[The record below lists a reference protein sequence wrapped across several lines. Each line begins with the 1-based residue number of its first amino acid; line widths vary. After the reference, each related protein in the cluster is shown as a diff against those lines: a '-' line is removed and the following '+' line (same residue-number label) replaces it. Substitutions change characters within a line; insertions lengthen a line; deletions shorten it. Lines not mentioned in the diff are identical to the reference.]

1 MNLYFR
7 LFTFLKGARGQLA
20 LKISIGLFMM
30 STYVGQ
36 AFATAATMRRVFGG
50 GSVDEIFPLLLVIA
64 VLIVIRT
71 FLFRIDEIYGKK
83 IACHI
88 KNRLRERLLMR
99 LMDLGPGYQENY
111 RSGNL
116 QSVLIDGVES
126 LEPFLTGYIP
136 QLLVSLIGSGAVVI
150 YIWTLDPIVGWITAG
165 GLLIAVGAPQIG
177 SNFFKRIILEYW
189 QSYAKLNAQYID
201 GLQGMTTLKVF
212 QASKIKGQELE
223 AEAKDVYRRS
233 MKSLGASLLDSAIVK
248 WGAAAGAAFATAVGA
263 LRVTTGNLPPQHLFV
278 ILFLTVEC
286 FRPLNDL
293 NRLWHQSFL
302 GFAAARGI
310 FNLLD
315 EPLIVEERNDSTSIA
330 IEASLPELTFKE
342 VSFAYSGGKRPAV
355 KNVSFH
361 IKSGE
366 KVAFVGKSGSGKST
380 IVQLI
385 MRFFDPQS
393 GSILLNGEDIREYSF
408 EDLRDKI
415 AVVFQDTYLFYGT
428 VSENLRVANPKATQE
443 ELERAAQLAG
453 AHEFIAE
460 LPQGYDTVIGER
472 GIRLS
477 GGQKQ
482 RLSIARAFLK
492 DAPLLILDEA
502 TSNVDALS
510 EEKIQHALEHLM
522 KNKTTILIAHR
533 LSTIQS
539 ADRIFVMDDQ
549 ELKEEGNHQELLF
562 KKGFYAQLIKAQHE

>member
-7 LFTFLKGARGQLA
+7 LFTFLKGARVQLA
-20 LKISIGLFMM
+20 LKISLGLLIMG
-30 STYVGQ
+30 TYVGQ
-36 AFATAATMRRVFGG
+36 AFATAATMKTLFAG
-50 GSVDEIFPLLLVIA
+50 GSFHEISPLIIIIA
-64 VLIVIRT
+64 VLIVIRAV
-71 FLFRIDEIYGKK
+71 IVKVDEIYGKK
-83 IACHI
+83 IAYFI
-88 KNRLRERLLMR
+88 KNELRERLLMR

-126 LEPFLTGYIP
+126 LEPFLTGYVP
-136 QLLVSLIGSGAVVI
+136 QLLVSLLGSGVVVI
-150 YIWTLDPIVGWITAG
+150 YIWTLDPVVGWITAA
-165 GLLIAVGAPQIG
+165 GLLIAVGSPQLG

-201 GLQGMTTLKVF
+201 AMQGMTTLKVF
-212 QASKIKGQELE
+212 QASKHKGQELE
-223 AEAKDVYRRS
+223 EEAKGVYNRS
-233 MKSLGASLLDSAIVK
+233 MKSLGVSLLDSAIVK
-248 WGAAAGAAFATAVGA
+248 WGTAAGAAFATGVGA
-263 LRVTTGNLPPQHLFV
+263 LRVTTGELPVQSLFV
-278 ILFLTVEC
+278 ILFLVVEC

-315 EPLIVEERNDSTSIA
+315 EPLIVEEKSQSLQQAVERP
-330 IEASLPELTFKE
+330 LPELTFKE
-342 VSFAYSGGKRPAV
+342 VTFAYSGGKRPAV
-355 KNVSFH
+355 KNISLH
-361 IKSGE
+361 IKAGE

-380 IVQLI
+380 LVQLI

-393 GSILLNGEDIREYSF
+393 GSILMNGLDIRENSL
-408 EDLRDKI
+408 EDLRNQI

-428 VSENLRVANPKATQE
+428 VSENLRVANPNATLE
-443 ELERAAQLAG
+443 ELEKAAKLAG
-453 AHEFIAE
+453 AHEFIME

-472 GIRLS
+472 GMRLS

-533 LSTIQS
+533 LSTIQN

-549 ELKEEGNHQELLF
+549 ELKEEGNHRELLF
-562 KKGFYAQLIKAQHE
+562 EKGFYAQLIEAQHE

>member
-1 MNLYFR
+1 
-7 LFTFLKGARGQLA
+7 
-20 LKISIGLFMM
+20 
-30 STYVGQ
+30 V
-36 AFATAATMRRVFGG
+36 
-50 GSVDEIFPLLLVIA
+50 LLL
-64 VLIVIRT
+64 
-71 FLFRIDEIYGKK
+71 
-83 IACHI
+83 
-88 KNRLRERLLMR
+88 
-99 LMDLGPGYQENY
+99 
-111 RSGNL
+111 
-116 QSVLIDGVES
+116 
-126 LEPFLTGYIP
+126 
-136 QLLVSLIGSGAVVI
+136 
-150 YIWTLDPIVGWITAG
+150 YIWTLDPIVGWITAA
-165 GLLIAVGAPQIG
+165 GLLIAVGSPQIG

-189 QSYAKLNAQYID
+189 KSYAKLNAQYID
-201 GLQGMTTLKVF
+201 GIQGMSTLKIF

-223 AEAKDVYRRS
+223 VEAKDVYKRS
-233 MKSLGASLLDSAIVK
+233 MKSLGVSLLDSAIVK
-248 WGAAAGAAFATAVGA
+248 WGAAAGAAFATGVGG

-315 EPLIVEERNDSTSIA
+315 EPLIVEEKSDSTSKA
-330 IEASLPELTFKE
+330 FNPYLPNLTFKK
-342 VSFAYSGGKRPAV
+342 VTFAYSGGKRPAV

-393 GSILLNGEDIREYSF
+393 GTILLNGKDIREYSF
-408 EDLRDKI
+408 QDLRDKI

-428 VSENLRVANPKATQE
+428 VSENLKVGNPNATQE
-443 ELERAAQLAG
+443 ELEKAAQLAV
-453 AHEFIAE
+453 AHEFIME
-460 LPQGYDTVIGER
+460 LPKGYDTVIGER
-472 GIRLS
+472 GVRLS

-510 EEKIQHALEHLM
+510 EEKIQHALGHLM

-533 LSTIQS
+533 LSTIQN
-539 ADRIFVMDDQ
+539 ADRIFVIDDQ
-549 ELKEEGNHQELLF
+549 ELKEEGNHGELLF
-562 KKGFYAQLIKAQHE
+562 KKGFYAQLIKAQYE